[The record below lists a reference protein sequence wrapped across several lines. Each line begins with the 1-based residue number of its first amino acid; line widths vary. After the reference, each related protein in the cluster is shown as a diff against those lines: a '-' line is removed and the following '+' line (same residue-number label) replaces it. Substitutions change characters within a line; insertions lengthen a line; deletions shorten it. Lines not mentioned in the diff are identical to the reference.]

1 MRFSKAE
8 LQKSRHLLW
17 VSPFGGGGGGV
28 EGEERIVGTA
38 MLVPKRKIALDYL
51 QSALSTVEN
60 REVAMLI

>member
-8 LQKSRHLLW
+8 LQKSRYLLW
-17 VSPFGGGGGGV
+17 VSPFGGGG
-28 EGEERIVGTA
+28 GEERIVGTA